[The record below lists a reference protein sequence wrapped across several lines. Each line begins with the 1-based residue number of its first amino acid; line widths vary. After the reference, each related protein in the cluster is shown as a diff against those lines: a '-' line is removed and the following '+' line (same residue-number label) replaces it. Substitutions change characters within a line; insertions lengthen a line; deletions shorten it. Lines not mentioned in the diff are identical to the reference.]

1 MFRRFIEDFSRIAAP
16 MTKLIRKEVK
26 FYWDD
31 RCEEAFEELKRR
43 LTSAPILIVPDRGLG
58 YTVYCD
64 ASRAGLGCV
73 LMQSGRVV
81 AYGSRQ
87 LKNHEQNYPTHD
99 MELAAVVFGLKIL
112 RHYLYG
118 KEFEVYSDHKSLK
131 YIFTQ
136 RDLNLRQRRWMEF
149 LEDYDF
155 TLHYHLGK
163 ANVVADALSWKSRG
177 ALASIA
183 SLEWRMLETVG
194 QFWLQYSEQTQGT
207 LGSFVATPSLL
218 SKVIESQ

>member
-1 MFRRFIEDFSRIAAP
+1 MKRI
-16 MTKLIRKEVK
+16 
-26 FYWDD
+26 
-31 RCEEAFEELKRR
+31 
-43 LTSAPILIVPDRGLG
+43 LTSAPILIVPDRGQG
-58 YTVYCD
+58 YTMYCD

-87 LKNHEQNYPTHD
+87 LKNHEKNYPTHD
-99 MELAAVVFGLKIL
+99 MELATVVFALKIW

-118 KEFEVYSDHKSLK
+118 REFEVYSDHKSLK

-136 RDLNLRQRRWMEF
+136 RDLNMRQRRWMEF

-155 TLHYHLGK
+155 TLHYHPGK
-163 ANVVADALSWKSRG
+163 ANVVVDALSRKSRG

-183 SLEWRMLETVG
+183 SWEWRMLETVG
-194 QFWLQYSEQTQGT
+194 QFRLQYSEQTQGT
-207 LGSFVATPSLL
+207 LGSLVATLSLL
-218 SKVIESQ
+218 SRVIES